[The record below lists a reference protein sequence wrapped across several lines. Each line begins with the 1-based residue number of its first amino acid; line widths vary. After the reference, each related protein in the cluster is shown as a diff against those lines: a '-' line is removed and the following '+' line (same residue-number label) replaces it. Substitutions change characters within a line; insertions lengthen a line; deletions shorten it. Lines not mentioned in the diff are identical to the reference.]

1 MKHPEQADLNLF
13 VQSQSAS
20 NLECLGSQGKWE
32 TRPAESSEADL
43 KFKKGIRPL
52 ERVQASLELN
62 RVKVTCA

>member
-13 VQSQSAS
+13 VQSWSAS

-52 ERVQASLELN
+52 ERF
-62 RVKVTCA
+62 